1 MSNSATPG
9 WYHAEGDP
17 PGTERFWDGAAW
29 TEGPRPVGGI
39 ADAPAT
45 PAPGTDM
52 PTMGVETPPAETP
65 GGFTSETPGGFS
77 TETPGGFSTE
87 TPGGFTSET
96 PGGFGTETP
105 GGFPAQSPSV
115 GAGGFGAPAPG
126 TPQDGFGVPPV
137 GMPPA
142 TGPGGFPGAP
152 AGMPGS
158 AAGFYPEESKATTAL
173 VVAILGTVLCG
184 PPGIIGAI
192 MGNSERKAIAEGR
205 RDPAGQGKA
214 TAAIVIGSIAAIL
227 TVLFV
232 IAVIAVIALGSTA

>member
-52 PTMGVETPPAETP
+52 PTMGVETPPA
-65 GGFTSETPGGFS
+65 
-77 TETPGGFSTE
+77 E

>member
-1 MSNSATPG
+1 
-9 WYHAEGDP
+9 
-17 PGTERFWDGAAW
+17 
-29 TEGPRPVGGI
+29 
-39 ADAPAT
+39 
-45 PAPGTDM
+45 
-52 PTMGVETPPAETP
+52 
-65 GGFTSETPGGFS
+65 
-77 TETPGGFSTE
+77 
-87 TPGGFTSET
+87 
-96 PGGFGTETP
+96 
-105 GGFPAQSPSV
+105 
-115 GAGGFGAPAPG
+115 
-126 TPQDGFGVPPV
+126 
-137 GMPPA
+137 MPPA

-232 IAVIAVIALGSTA
+232 IAVIAIIALGSTA